1 MATFRNAGSTATRR
15 RQPWRN
21 SIVRLLSLRPLVAGL
36 VLGAAL
42 AGPAAGAYPDKPV
55 QYIIPFPAGG
65 ESDIAARLQA
75 VTFSQK
81 YKQEMV
87 VINRAGGGG
96 ALVWQALNSYPND
109 GYTIA
114 GINLPHVVLQPLEGT
129 VSYKT
134 DELTPVYFFHYTP
147 DALIVP
153 ADSPIKSFQ
162 DFVKLAK
169 EKPGTLNIAGSA
181 LNSANHAAHEKM
193 QKEFGIKTTYVPFKG
208 TGDLVASVLGGHV
221 TATMSYTTLAIAQ
234 KGKMRMLAVATEKR
248 LPQFPDVPTF
258 KELGGNWVDGAYRG
272 VAVPKSTPEN
282 VRKQVSD
289 MMDALNKDP
298 ELRKKMIE
306 GGFEVVDIGYDRIP
320 AFLKER
326 TADYMGTAKLMG
338 LVK

>member
-1 MATFRNAGSTATRR
+1 MNR
-15 RQPWRN
+15 
-21 SIVRLLSLRPLVAGL
+21 VRPSRLFAAVAAAFALGLSA
-36 VLGAAL
+36 GAA
-42 AGPAAGAYPDKPV
+42 AYPDKPV

-65 ESDIAARLQA
+65 ESDIAARLQG

-81 YKQEMV
+81 FKQEMV
-87 VINRAGGGG
+87 VINRAGAGG
-96 ALVWQALNSYPND
+96 ALVWQQLNGYPND

-114 GINLPHVVLQPLEGT
+114 GINLPHIVLQPLEGT

-134 DELTPVYFFHYTP
+134 DEMTPVYFFHYTP

-153 ADSPIKSFQ
+153 SDSPIKTFQ
-162 DFVKLAK
+162 DFIKAAK
-169 EKPGTLNIAGSA
+169 DKPGTLNIAGSSF
-181 LNSANHAAHEKM
+181 NSANHAAHEKM
-193 QKEFGIKTTYVPFKG
+193 NKEFGVKTTYVPFKG
-208 TGDLVASVLGGHV
+208 TGDLIASVLGGHV
-221 TATMSYTTLAIAQ
+221 SAAMSYTTLAIQQ

-298 ELRKKMIE
+298 ELRKKMVD
-306 GGFEVVDIGYDRIP
+306 GGFEVIDITYEKMP
-320 AFLKER
+320 AFMKER
-326 TADYMGTAKLMG
+326 TQDYMGTAKLMG